1 MPKQVVARSQHL
13 SPTQQRELNT
23 MEVDTDSTRTALP
36 TNIHS
41 QPDATRNLRPVVDIE
56 AIKNLV
62 LRLWRIKEQQQS
74 LKHERE
80 SLLQQLNLAYLQG
93 QMHQFLNDGQDE
105 KGYLI
110 NPELTLVR
118 RTGQKQWN
126 YSLSCH
132 EMESKLK
139 EHQRH
144 EQQNGAASYTQGPAF
159 WDVRTTNG

>member
-1 MPKQVVARSQHL
+1 
-13 SPTQQRELNT
+13 
-23 MEVDTDSTRTALP
+23 MEVDTDSTRTVIRP
-36 TNIHS
+36 DISH
-41 QPDATRNLRPVVDIE
+41 QPASTRSLRSVVATE
-56 AIKNLV
+56 AIKNLA
-62 LRLWRIKEQQQS
+62 LCLWEIKKKQQS
-74 LKHERE
+74 LEHERD
-80 SLLQQLNLAYLQG
+80 SLVQQLNLAYLQG

-132 EMESKLK
+132 EMACKLK

-159 WDVRTTNG
+159 WDVRMDTDDLAM